1 MKKVILTIVCL
12 LLLIISYSY
21 FEKNDETKQNEPEEK
36 TEKTSTPSWID
47 KQTNDSFY
55 HLVLGDSLA
64 KGYGSTQ
71 GGFAELASKQIE
83 AQIHKPITVENLGIN
98 GLTTDR
104 LAKKVQSEDVKQKI
118 RAANIITIN
127 IGGNNLFRLN
137 RDVGVIDGIKMLN
150 KEKAHFEADVKNIV
164 KTVRDQNPDALL
176 ILSELYNPLQLDDS
190 IASYADMFLDGWN
203 ESVYSI
209 AKVNQPSI
217 VLPIRKLIS
226 NDKKELLFDQV
237 HPNDKGY
244 TIIADSFTKKYWPT
258 NIKIPMKQ
266 FYFYNMS
273 FLLQ

>member
-21 FEKNDETKQNEPEEK
+21 FEKNDETKQNEPEEN

-71 GGFAELASKQIE
+71 GGFAELASRQIE

-150 KEKAHFEADVKNIV
+150 KEKAHFEADIKNIV

-209 AKVNQPSI
+209 SKANQPSI

-244 TIIADSFTKKYWPT
+244 TIIADSFTKKVLAY
-258 NIKIPMKQ
+258 K
-266 FYFYNMS
+266 Y
-273 FLLQ
+273 

>member
-12 LLLIISYSY
+12 LLLIISYSS
-21 FEKNDETKQNEPEEK
+21 FEKNDETKQKESREK
-36 TEKTSTPSWID
+36 TAKTATAHWID
-47 KQTNDSFY
+47 NQTNDSFY

-71 GGFAELASKQIE
+71 GGYAELASKQIE
-83 AQIHKPITVENLGIN
+83 EKIHKPIKVENLGVN

-104 LAKKVQSEDVKQKI
+104 LVEKIQSEEVQQKI
-118 RAANIITIN
+118 KEANLITIN

-137 RDVGVIDGIKMLN
+137 RNVGVVDGIKMLN
-150 KEKAHFEADVKNIV
+150 KEKTHFETDVKNIV
-164 KTVRDQNPDALL
+164 STIRTLNPNALL

-203 ESVYSI
+203 DSIYSI
-209 AKVNQPSI
+209 SKANPPSI

-226 NDKKELLFDQV
+226 NDKKELLYDQV

-244 TIIADSFTKKYWPT
+244 AIIANAFTEQVLSYKVK
-258 NIKIPMKQ
+258 
-266 FYFYNMS
+266 
-273 FLLQ
+273 L

>member
-21 FEKNDETKQNEPEEK
+21 FEKNDETKQTEPEEK

-164 KTVRDQNPDALL
+164 KTVRDQNSDALL

-209 AKVNQPSI
+209 AKANQPSI

-244 TIIADSFTKKYWPT
+244 KIIADSFTKK
-258 NIKIPMKQ
+258 
-266 FYFYNMS
+266 
-273 FLLQ
+273 LLAYKY

>member
-21 FEKNDETKQNEPEEK
+21 FEKNDETKQNESEEK
-36 TEKTSTPSWID
+36 TEKTSAPNWID
-47 KQTNDSFY
+47 KQTNESFY

-83 AQIHKPITVENLGIN
+83 AQIHKPITVENLGVN

-209 AKVNQPSI
+209 SKANQPSI

-244 TIIADSFTKKYWPT
+244 TIIADSFTKKVLAY
-258 NIKIPMKQ
+258 K
-266 FYFYNMS
+266 Y
-273 FLLQ
+273 

>member
-1 MKKVILTIVCL
+1 MKKVILIVVCL
-12 LLLIISYSY
+12 LLLIISYSN
-21 FEKNDETKQNEPEEK
+21 FEKNDETKQNEPEDKTEK
-36 TEKTSTPSWID
+36 TEKTSAPSWID

-71 GGFAELASKQIE
+71 GGFAELASRQIE

-150 KEKAHFEADVKNIV
+150 KEKAHFEADIKTIV
-164 KTVRDQNPDALL
+164 KTVRDQNPNALL

-190 IASYADMFLDGWN
+190 IVSYADMFLDGWN

-209 AKVNQPSI
+209 SKANQPSI

-226 NDKKELLFDQV
+226 NDKKDLLFDQV
-237 HPNDKGY
+237 HPNDNGY
-244 TIIADSFTKKYWPT
+244 AIIANTFTKQVLSYKY
-258 NIKIPMKQ
+258 
-266 FYFYNMS
+266 
-273 FLLQ
+273 

>member
-1 MKKVILTIVCL
+1 MKKVILTILCL
-12 LLLIISYSY
+12 LLLIISYSH
-21 FEKNDETKQNEPEEK
+21 FEKNDETTKQKEK
-36 TEKTSTPSWID
+36 SVSSTSHWID

-83 AQIHKPITVENLGIN
+83 EQIHKPIRVENLGVN

-104 LAKKVQSEDVKQKI
+104 LVQKI
-118 RAANIITIN
+118 QAEEVQQKIKEANIITIN

-150 KEKAHFEADVKNIV
+150 KEKTHFEEDVKNIV
-164 KTVRDQNPDALL
+164 KTVRTLNPNALL

-203 ESVYSI
+203 DAVYSI
-209 AKVNQPSI
+209 SKANQPSI
-217 VLPIRKLIS
+217 VLPIRKLIP
-226 NDKKELLFDQV
+226 NDKKELLYDQV

-244 TIIADSFTKKYWPT
+244 EIIANAFTKQVLSYKY
-258 NIKIPMKQ
+258 
-266 FYFYNMS
+266 
-273 FLLQ
+273 

>member
-1 MKKVILTIVCL
+1 MKKVILTILCL

-21 FEKNDETKQNEPEEK
+21 FEKNDETKEQKEK
-36 TEKTSTPSWID
+36 SASSTPHWID

-83 AQIHKPITVENLGIN
+83 EQIHKPIRVENLGVN

-104 LAKKVQSEDVKQKI
+104 LVQKI
-118 RAANIITIN
+118 QAEEVQQKIKEAHIITIN

-137 RDVGVIDGIKMLN
+137 RDVGIIDGIEMLN
-150 KEKAHFEADVKNIV
+150 KEKAHFEDDIKNIV
-164 KTVRDQNPDALL
+164 KTVRTLNPNALL

-203 ESVYSI
+203 DAVYSI
-209 AKVNQPSI
+209 SKANQPSI

-226 NDKKELLFDQV
+226 NDKKDLLYDQV

-244 TIIADSFTKKYWPT
+244 EIIANAFTKQVLSYKY
-258 NIKIPMKQ
+258 
-266 FYFYNMS
+266 
-273 FLLQ
+273 

>member
-47 KQTNDSFY
+47 KQ
-55 HLVLGDSLA
+55 
-64 KGYGSTQ
+64 TQ

-244 TIIADSFTKKYWPT
+244 TIIADSFTKKVLAY
-258 NIKIPMKQ
+258 K
-266 FYFYNMS
+266 Y
-273 FLLQ
+273 

>member
-1 MKKVILTIVCL
+1 MKKVILIIVCL
-12 LLLIISYSY
+12 LLLIISYSH
-21 FEKNDETKQNEPEEK
+21 FEKNDETKKQKEK
-36 TEKTSTPSWID
+36 SASSTPHWIN

-83 AQIHKPITVENLGIN
+83 EQIHKPIRVENFGVN

-104 LAKKVQSEDVKQKI
+104 LVQKI
-118 RAANIITIN
+118 QAEEVQQKIKEANIITIN

-150 KEKAHFEADVKNIV
+150 KEKAHFETDVKNIV
-164 KTVRDQNPDALL
+164 KTVRALNPNALL

-203 ESVYSI
+203 DAVYAISK
-209 AKVNQPSI
+209 ANQPSI

-226 NDKKELLFDQV
+226 NDKKDLLYDQV

-244 TIIADSFTKKYWPT
+244 EIIADAFTKQVLSYKY
-258 NIKIPMKQ
+258 
-266 FYFYNMS
+266 
-273 FLLQ
+273 

>member
-1 MKKVILTIVCL
+1 MKKIILTIVCL

-21 FEKNDETKQNEPEEK
+21 FEKNDETKQKEIERK
-36 TEKTSTPSWID
+36 TEKTSAPSWID

-71 GGFAELASKQIE
+71 GGFAELASKQLE
-83 AQIHKPITVENLGIN
+83 GQIHKPIRVENLGVN

-104 LAKKVQSEDVKQKI
+104 LVKKVQSEEVQQKI
-118 RAANIITIN
+118 REANIITIN
-127 IGGNNLFRLN
+127 IGANNLFRLN

-150 KEKAHFEADVKNIV
+150 KEKARFETDVKNIV
-164 KTVRDQNPDALL
+164 KTVRDQNPNALL

-203 ESVYSI
+203 DSIYSI
-209 AKVNQPSI
+209 SKAHQPSI

-226 NDKKELLFDQV
+226 KDKKDLLFDQV
-237 HPNDKGY
+237 HPNDNGY
-244 TIIADSFTKKYWPT
+244 TIIANTFTKQVLSYKY
-258 NIKIPMKQ
+258 
-266 FYFYNMS
+266 
-273 FLLQ
+273 

>member
-1 MKKVILTIVCL
+1 MNPKK
-12 LLLIISYSY
+12 
-21 FEKNDETKQNEPEEK
+21 KQK
-36 TEKTSTPSWID
+36 KTSTPSWID

-226 NDKKELLFDQV
+226 NDKKNCSLTKYTQMIKAIRLLPIHLQ
-237 HPNDKGY
+237 
-244 TIIADSFTKKYWPT
+244 KKCWPT

>member
-1 MKKVILTIVCL
+1 MKKVILTILCL

-21 FEKNDETKQNEPEEK
+21 FEKNDETKQKEK
-36 TEKTSTPSWID
+36 ETTSAPRWID

-71 GGFAELASKQIE
+71 GGYAELASNQIGE
-83 AQIHKPITVENLGIN
+83 QIHKPITVENLGVN

-104 LAKKVQSEDVKQKI
+104 LVQKVQSEEVKQKI
-118 RAANIITIN
+118 QKANLITIN

-150 KEKAHFEADVKNIV
+150 KEKTHFEEDVKNIV
-164 KTVRDQNPDALL
+164 KTVRTLNPNALL

-203 ESVYSI
+203 DAVYSI
-209 AKVNQPSI
+209 SKANQPSI
-217 VLPIRKLIS
+217 VLPIRKLIP
-226 NDKKELLFDQV
+226 NDKKELLYDQV

-244 TIIADSFTKKYWPT
+244 EIIANAFTKQVLSYKY
-258 NIKIPMKQ
+258 
-266 FYFYNMS
+266 
-273 FLLQ
+273 

>member
-21 FEKNDETKQNEPEEK
+21 FEKNDETKQNESEEK
-36 TEKTSTPSWID
+36 TEKTSAPNWID
-47 KQTNDSFY
+47 KQTNESFY

-83 AQIHKPITVENLGIN
+83 AQTHKPITVENLGIN

-244 TIIADSFTKKYWPT
+244 TIIADSFTKRVLAYKY
-258 NIKIPMKQ
+258 
-266 FYFYNMS
+266 
-273 FLLQ
+273 

>member
-1 MKKVILTIVCL
+1 MKKLIFIIVCL

-21 FEKNDETKQNEPEEK
+21 FDKNDETIQKENRGK
-36 TEKTSTPSWID
+36 ITKTSTPHWID

-83 AQIHKPITVENLGIN
+83 EQIHKPIRVENLGVN

-104 LAKKVQSEDVKQKI
+104 LIKKMQSEDVQQKMKE
-118 RAANIITIN
+118 AHIITIN
-127 IGGNNLFRLN
+127 IGGNNLFRLK

-150 KEKAHFEADVKNIV
+150 KEKARFEADVKTIV
-164 KTVRDQNPDALL
+164 KTVRSLNPNALL

-203 ESVYSI
+203 DSVYSI
-209 AKVNQPSI
+209 SKSNPPSI
-217 VLPIRKLIS
+217 VVPIRKLIS
-226 NDKKELLFDQV
+226 NDKKELLYDQV

-244 TIIADSFTKKYWPT
+244 EVIANTFTKQVLSYKY
-258 NIKIPMKQ
+258 
-266 FYFYNMS
+266 
-273 FLLQ
+273 

>member
-1 MKKVILTIVCL
+1 MRKVILTIVCL
-12 LLLIISYSY
+12 LLLIISYSN
-21 FEKNDETKQNEPEEK
+21 FEKNDETKQKEIKEE
-36 TEKTSTPSWID
+36 TEKPSAPSWID

-71 GGFAELASKQIE
+71 GGFAELASRQLE
-83 AQIHKPITVENLGIN
+83 EQIHKPITVENLGVN

-104 LAKKVQSEDVKQKI
+104 LAKKVQSEEVQQKI
-118 RAANIITIN
+118 REANIITIN

-150 KEKAHFEADVKNIV
+150 KEKARFETDVKNIV
-164 KTVRDQNPDALL
+164 KTVRDQNPNALL

-203 ESVYSI
+203 DSVYAISK
-209 AKVNQPSI
+209 ANQPSI

-226 NDKKELLFDQV
+226 NDKKDLLFDQV
-237 HPNDKGY
+237 HPNDNGY
-244 TIIADSFTKKYWPT
+244 AIIANTFTKQVLSYKY
-258 NIKIPMKQ
+258 
-266 FYFYNMS
+266 
-273 FLLQ
+273 

>member
-1 MKKVILTIVCL
+1 MIQLPITRRMNLWKSHLNNCL
-12 LLLIISYSY
+12 SPPSNHFLFL
-21 FEKNDETKQNEPEEK
+21 FWKERWDKTKWTRRK
-36 TEKTSTPSWID
+36 HRKTSTPSWID

-71 GGFAELASKQIE
+71 GGFAELASRQIE

-150 KEKAHFEADVKNIV
+150 KEK
-164 KTVRDQNPDALL
+164 L
-176 ILSELYNPLQLDDS
+176 ILKR
-190 IASYADMFLDGWN
+190 I
-203 ESVYSI
+203 
-209 AKVNQPSI
+209 
-217 VLPIRKLIS
+217 
-226 NDKKELLFDQV
+226 
-237 HPNDKGY
+237 
-244 TIIADSFTKKYWPT
+244 
-258 NIKIPMKQ
+258 
-266 FYFYNMS
+266 
-273 FLLQ
+273 

>member
-21 FEKNDETKQNEPEEK
+21 FEKNDETKQNESEEK
-36 TEKTSTPSWID
+36 TSAPNWID
-47 KQTNDSFY
+47 KQTNESFY

-83 AQIHKPITVENLGIN
+83 AQIHKPIAVENLGVN

-104 LAKKVQSEDVKQKI
+104 LAKKVQSEDVKEKI

-150 KEKAHFEADVKNIV
+150 KEKAHFEADIKSIV

-209 AKVNQPSI
+209 SKANQPSI

-237 HPNDKGY
+237 HPNDNGY
-244 TIIADSFTKKYWPT
+244 AIIANTFTKQVLSYKY
-258 NIKIPMKQ
+258 
-266 FYFYNMS
+266 
-273 FLLQ
+273 

>member
-1 MKKVILTIVCL
+1 MKKVILTILCL

-21 FEKNDETKQNEPEEK
+21 FEKNDETKEQKEK
-36 TEKTSTPSWID
+36 SVSSTPHWID

-83 AQIHKPITVENLGIN
+83 EIIHKPIKVENLGVN

-104 LAKKVQSEDVKQKI
+104 LVQKI
-118 RAANIITIN
+118 QAEEVQQKIKEANIITIN

-150 KEKAHFEADVKNIV
+150 KEKAHFEADVKSIV
-164 KTVRDQNPDALL
+164 KTVRTLNPNALL

-203 ESVYSI
+203 DAVYSI
-209 AKVNQPSI
+209 SKENQPSI

-226 NDKKELLFDQV
+226 NDKKDLLYDQV

-244 TIIADSFTKKYWPT
+244 EIIARALTKQVLSYKV
-258 NIKIPMKQ
+258 K
-266 FYFYNMS
+266 
-273 FLLQ
+273 L